1 MNIWVRLH
9 MQTYLFGDIT
19 VLINIIQ
26 IKGPVELLGDWP
38 PEQHRQSYDEI
49 LEADWSVSVDVKRV
63 EQEVSVRGCICG
75 QNDMINQK
83 KALRSVLYASQI
95 IIYSLYLQQKRKKL
109 ISLFCFSNN
118 VEMWDQRNLN

>member
-1 MNIWVRLH
+1 

-38 PEQHRQSYDEI
+38 PEQHRQSYDEV

-83 KALRSVLYASQI
+83 QALRSVLYASQI
-95 IIYSLYLQQKRKKL
+95 YILCTYNKKGKSWFLYFAFRTMLKCEIR
-109 ISLFCFSNN
+109 
-118 VEMWDQRNLN
+118 ET

>member
-1 MNIWVRLH
+1 

-26 IKGPVELLGDWP
+26 IKSPVELLGDWP
-38 PEQHRQSYDEI
+38 PEQHRQSYDEV

-83 KALRSVLYASQI
+83 QALRSVLYASQI